1 MNTGIIYL
9 IQPAEL
15 VGTNR
20 YKIGMSN
27 CPDLDRC
34 KNGYLKGSRYICI
47 MECNSPLEI
56 EKNIKDEFSKK
67 FKLIAGKEYY
77 EGNEQDILFSFV
89 NIIFKNM
96 NIIQIKN
103 NNNDELEKDNINNIN
118 YNDINMIINNIN
130 NKYLSNNYINY
141 LQSFDNKNDDIKYN
155 ILNLLLNYDDLK
167 CLTKLLQCENIG
179 TTKNTFCKSILEKN
193 NISIIIDL
201 INVHFN
207 QIYKNRIIEINKY
220 NDYAF
225 LWRLLDIYR
234 YNGKTIYID
243 DKIYTEEF
251 IKYGILNVELWY
263 YKYYKLHDKI
273 KFTDELIKFIIEN
286 SVYGFLCLYK
296 YDIERK
302 YHNIKISD
310 EIWEIYIEFA
320 TERIN
325 KIGLMS
331 LYEKEIYFYK
341 DLPSNI
347 INKNKEFYKGI

>member
-47 MECNSPLEI
+47 MECDNPLEI

-89 NIIFKNM
+89 NIIFKNK
-96 NIIQIKN
+96 NINFEN
-103 NNNDELEKDNINNIN
+103 NNNLEEENIKIDEDN
-118 YNDINMIINNIN
+118 NDIDLIIDNIN

-141 LQSFDNKNDDIKYN
+141 LQSLDNLDDDIKYD
-155 ILNLLLNYDDLK
+155 ILYLLLNYSDLK
-167 CLTKLLQCENIG
+167 ILAQTINSIDRGIKIG
-179 TTKNTFCKSILEKN
+179 TTKDTFAKCILEKN

-207 QIYKNRIIEINKY
+207 QIYKNRIIEIDKY
-220 NDYAF
+220 TDYKF
-225 LWRLLDIYR
+225 YWEL
-234 YNGKTIYID
+234 NHHNHKSNIYINNSLYSD
-243 DKIYTEEF
+243 ES
-251 IKYGILNVELWY
+251 IKYLITNNDSWY
-263 YKYYKLHDKI
+263 HRYYELHDKI
-273 KFTDELIKFIIEN
+273 KFTNELLKFIIEN
-286 SVYGFLCLYK
+286 SVYGFLYIYK
-296 YDIERK
+296 EDIENK
-302 YHNIKISD
+302 YYNINISD
-310 EIWEIYIEFA
+310 EIWKFSIQYLNKDLNIEW
-320 TERIN
+320 
-325 KIGLMS
+325 
-331 LYEKEIYFYK
+331 YDEKDVYFYK
-341 DLPSNI
+341 KIPKNI
-347 INKNKEFYKGI
+347 IAIIKKNNRINY